1 MTTQKEPS
9 PEALANVT
17 EHNVETRA
25 QLLPEEQAAGGS
37 EDAEKQAEAILAE
50 SDARTEAPEE
60 TRHDSVQTPDAPEA
74 TPGHQAA
81 AAAEAEA
88 EQDS

>member
-1 MTTQKEPS
+1 MTES
-9 PEALANVT
+9 SADESRVD
-17 EHNVETRA
+17 TRA
-25 QLLPEEQAAGGS
+25 ELLPEELEAGS
-37 EDAEKQAEAILAE
+37 DDPHAQAEAILAE
-50 SDARTEAPEE
+50 SDERTDAPEE

-74 TPGHQAA
+74 TPGHQAV